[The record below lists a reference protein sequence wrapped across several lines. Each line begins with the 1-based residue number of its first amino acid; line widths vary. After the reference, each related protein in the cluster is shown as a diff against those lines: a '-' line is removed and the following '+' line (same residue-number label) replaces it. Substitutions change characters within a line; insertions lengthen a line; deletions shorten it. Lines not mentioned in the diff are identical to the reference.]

1 MDPFD
6 QNNFGNEWKRA
17 MANASVP
24 PPPPAWGHIEYEL
37 DRKNRRPLAVPF
49 WQFASAGRPWAVAAG
64 VGLLLAVGWLFLA
77 GGNWSKNK
85 TVQIAKTARGVQTD
99 AQQNEPLPQRA
110 SAKYSDKISSAPEQ
124 IAANTILSTQY
135 SDKISSPPNQL
146 TANNPKVQNPKRKTT
161 FKVSG
166 VSGIA
171 ITALTDG
178 ESTGEST
185 KLVPAT
191 EPPQA
196 DFPVVDLPEKKTIQ
210 AQMVSFGQISP
221 KAWRAYQVAFA
232 PRYVFYSLPQKTE
245 NTKKRAATTYWAG
258 LGFMPASFNSF
269 SQVSGQSV
277 ASLASQ
283 AGVSFDSPPATSLAF
298 TSSKQSVAPGSGN
311 FSKGGASFVLQISSG
326 VQLGKHWS
334 LETGLSYLRGNS
346 TYNDYFRLSNANTS
360 LDFALSNNKL
370 GNSGSAANP
379 LFNNSVVAG
388 GQSVSNIFQF
398 VQVPLQAGY
407 TIWPAKKLSYTLLTG
422 VLGSFMVKNT
432 INANTYTAAQA
443 EYNAFNVAAT
453 TGVRLNYRVSQ
464 RWAGAFTGT
473 YQQALGSENTP
484 QSLVQTRPRVLGAGV
499 GLRYSF

>member
-1 MDPFD
+1 
-6 QNNFGNEWKRA
+6 
-17 MANASVP
+17 MANASAP
-24 PPPPAWGHIEYEL
+24 PPPPAWKHIEYEL
-37 DRKNRRPLAVPF
+37 DRKNRRTLAVPF

-77 GGNWSKNK
+77 EGNWSENK
-85 TVQIAKTARGVQTD
+85 TVQTKKTAHGVQTD
-99 AQQNEPLPQRA
+99 TQQNEPLPQH
-110 SAKYSDKISSAPEQ
+110 SSTKYSDKISSHP
-124 IAANTILSTQY
+124 
-135 SDKISSPPNQL
+135 KQL
-146 TANNPKVQNPKRKTT
+146 TLENPKVQNPKRTTT
-161 FKVSG
+161 FKVNS
-166 VSGIA
+166 VSGTAIA
-171 ITALTDG
+171 TLTDEKSTN
-178 ESTGEST
+178 ESA

-196 DFPVVDLPEKKTIQ
+196 DFSVIDLPVKEMIQ
-210 AQMVSFGQISP
+210 AQTVSSGQISP

-232 PRYVFYSLPQKTE
+232 PRYVFYLLPQKTE
-245 NTKKRAATTYWAG
+245 NAKKRAATTYWAG

-283 AGVSFDSPPATSLAF
+283 AGVSFDNNPATSSAF
-298 TSSKQSVAPGSGN
+298 IPSPQSVAAESGN
-311 FSKGGASFVLQISSG
+311 FSKGGASFALQFSSG

-360 LDFALSNNKL
+360 LDFALSKNQL

-407 TIWPAKKLSYTLLTG
+407 TIWPAKKLSYTLLAG
-422 VLGSFMVKNT
+422 VLGNFMVKNT
-432 INANTYTAAQA
+432 VNANAYTAAQA

-453 TGVRLNYRVSQ
+453 TGVRLNYRVSA

-484 QSLVQTRPRVLGAGV
+484 QSLVQTRPRVLGAGI
-499 GLRYSF
+499 GLHYSF